1 MGHDH
6 SLNYYAVYCPITI
19 ITNAISK
26 SRRQKNEGGQGIHAI
41 GSSHNM
47 SIQDNKLPVQ
57 KHASAV
63 KVA

>member
-26 SRRQKNEGGQGIHAI
+26 SRRQKNEGGQGIHAV
-41 GSSHNM
+41 GSSHDT
-47 SIQDNKLPVQ
+47 SIMDTKFPVQ
-57 KHASAV
+57 KNADAV